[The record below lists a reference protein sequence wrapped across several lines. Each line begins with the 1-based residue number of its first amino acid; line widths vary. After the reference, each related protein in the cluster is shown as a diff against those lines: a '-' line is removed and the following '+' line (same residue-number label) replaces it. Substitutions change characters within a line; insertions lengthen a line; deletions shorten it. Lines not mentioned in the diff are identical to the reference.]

1 MIDENLKPIKEKH
14 QFCVQQKEDQ
24 LRLDKFCA
32 NHLSQFSRSYIKE
45 MIKNHL
51 IHVNGENKK
60 SSFLVSEGD
69 SVEIAVPEAEDSH
82 IKAQSIPLDIV
93 YEDDALLVVD
103 KPSGMVVHPAPGTP
117 SGTLVNALLAHT
129 NHLSDINGV
138 KRPGIVH
145 RIDKDTSGL
154 LVVAKTD
161 QAHRFLAEQL
171 AEHRMIRQYRGLVCG
186 NIQENSGT
194 VDMPLGR
201 HPKERIKMTVVE
213 NGKRAV
219 THFKVIKRFGAYTE
233 LIFHLETGRTHQIRV
248 HMQAIGH
255 PLAGDPLYSRNH
267 HLPFK
272 TDGQM
277 LHAEKLGFIHP
288 TTHEKMVFTSPL
300 PQLFKAALS
309 YCDQHRSI

>member
-1 MIDENLKPIKEKH
+1 MIDENLKKIKETY

-32 NHLSQFSRSYIKE
+32 LHLTQLSRSYIKE
-45 MIKNHL
+45 MIKSHF
-51 IHVNGENKK
+51 IQVNGENKK
-60 SSFLVSEGD
+60 SAYLLSEGD
-69 SVEIAVPEAEDSH
+69 EVEIAVPEAEDSH
-82 IKAQSIPLDIV
+82 IKAEDIPLDIV
-93 YEDDALLVVD
+93 YEDEDLLVVD
-103 KPSGMVVHPAPGTP
+103 KPSGMVVHPAPGSP

-129 NHLSDINGV
+129 DHLSDINGV

-154 LVVAKTD
+154 LVVAKNN

-171 AEHRMIRQYRGLVCG
+171 AEHSMIRQYHGLVCG
-186 NIQENSGT
+186 NISESSGT

-201 HPKERIKMTVVE
+201 HPKERIKMAVVE

-219 THFKVIKRFGAYTE
+219 THFNVVQRFGTYTE

-255 PLAGDPLYSRNH
+255 PLAGDPLYSRH
-267 HLPFK
+267 QHLPFK

-288 TTHEKMVFTSPL
+288 TTRKKMVFTSPL
-300 PQLFKAALS
+300 PALFRDALS
-309 YCDQHRSI
+309 YCDQHRLI